1 MKNRKPR
8 GSRVEASLT
17 KQSTTD
23 SYTNRPARLGQGTS
37 NLASQ
42 GAYPLRRIS
51 HDYMLMLSLYRS
63 AWIIR
68 KAIDAIA
75 EDMLKD
81 MPKIV
86 SEISPENLKK
96 FNNVLTRTG
105 TAAGLLSGLKWG
117 RLFGGAVC
125 LIAIKGHENLMEPLD
140 LDTVEPDSYRG
151 LIPFD
156 RWSGVTP
163 DAKLITD
170 IDYPTEFGLPRSY
183 LITTENGT
191 MNVHHS
197 RLLRF
202 MGRDLPN
209 WERQAELYWGLSEV
223 ELIYDEL
230 QKRDY
235 TSWNIVSLI
244 TRAQILA
251 VKDSQLAAG
260 MSGLA
265 MNNQAYNVFVGR
277 MEAMSAAMNNQGLLV
292 LPENGALESHQN
304 SFGGLADIYNT
315 FMLDI
320 AGACETPVSRLYGRS
335 ITGLG
340 QSGEGDLQVYYDT
353 VEQKRN
359 RELRPQMDKLYPII
373 AMSTWGEVPKDFECD
388 FPPVRTMS
396 NKDLAE
402 LAEKNTAS
410 VVAVYQADLIGK
422 RDATA
427 ALKKASGDSGLFAHI
442 PDEDI
447 AAMPNTFASET
458 GGGELDMPGL
468 GEKGSGK
475 DSAIPSVHS
484 ETMAALHGLDINIET
499 QAGVHRTGPDWSHP
513 MPADYGEIRG
523 IRGADGDW
531 LDCYVGSNPESDKVW
546 IVDQLGFDG
555 ETFDEHKVMLG
566 YQSTGTALADYMAGH
581 NHSDQVFGAISGMS
595 MGDFKKLT
603 KSGGL
608 IKPVAW
614 RKAS

>member
-8 GSRVEASLT
+8 GSRVEEAVA
-17 KQSTTD
+17 KAAVTD
-23 SYTNRPARLGQGTS
+23 SYSNPAARIGQYTG

-42 GAYPLRRIS
+42 GQYPLTRLR
-51 HDYMLMLSLYRS
+51 HNYMLMLSLYRS

-81 MPKIV
+81 MPRIT
-86 SEISPENLKK
+86 SEITPDEMKR
-96 FNNVLTRTG
+96 FTRVLSCTG
-105 TAAGLLSGLKWG
+105 TSKAMLSGLKWG

-125 LIAIKGHENLMEPLD
+125 LIAIKGHDDLTKPLD
-140 LDTVEPDSYRG
+140 LDDVEPDSYRG

-156 RWSGVTP
+156 RWSGVSP
-163 DAKLITD
+163 NADLIVDINFPTD
-170 IDYPTEFGLPRSY
+170 FGLPKSY
-183 LITTENGT
+183 KITTQTGAVD
-191 MNVHHS
+191 VHHS

-202 MGRDLPN
+202 TGRDLPA
-209 WERQAELYWGLSEV
+209 WEKQTEQYWGLSEV

-251 VKDSQLAAG
+251 IKDSQLSQG

-265 MNNQAYNVFVGR
+265 MSNAAYNAFVGR
-277 MEAMSAAMNNQGLLV
+277 MMAMSEAMNNQGLLV
-292 LPENGALESHQN
+292 LPEKGELSAHQN

-335 ITGLG
+335 TTGLG

-359 RELRPQMDKLYPII
+359 RELRPQIDKLYPIV
-373 AMSTWGEVPKDFECD
+373 AMSTWGEVPDDFDYD

-396 NKDLAE
+396 NKDLAD
-402 LAEKNTAS
+402 LAEKNTSS
-410 VVAVYQADLIGK
+410 VVSAYQADLIGK
-422 RDATA
+422 RDAMG

-447 AAMPNTFASET
+447 AAVPNTFASEA
-458 GGGELDMPGL
+458 GGGELDMSNL
-468 GEKGSGK
+468 GGEEKQEAQENK
-475 DSAIPSVHS
+475 PS
-484 ETMAALHGLDINIET
+484 
-499 QAGVHRTGPDWSHP
+499 
-513 MPADYGEIRG
+513 
-523 IRGADGDW
+523 
-531 LDCYVGSNPESDKVW
+531 
-546 IVDQLGFDG
+546 
-555 ETFDEHKVMLG
+555 
-566 YQSTGTALADYMAGH
+566 
-581 NHSDQVFGAISGMS
+581 
-595 MGDFKKLT
+595 
-603 KSGGL
+603 
-608 IKPVAW
+608 
-614 RKAS
+614 

>member
-8 GSRVEASLT
+8 GSRVEAALAA
-17 KQSTTD
+17 TD

-37 NLASQ
+37 NLANQ
-42 GAYPLRRIS
+42 GTHPVRRITQ
-51 HDYMLMLSLYRS
+51 DYMLILGLYRS
-63 AWIIR
+63 SWIIR
-68 KAIDAIA
+68 KAIDAMA

-86 SEISPENLKK
+86 SEITPEGLKK

-140 LDTVEPDSYRG
+140 LDTIEPDSYRG

-156 RWSGVTP
+156 RWSGVQP
-163 DAKLITD
+163 DADLITD

-183 LITTENGT
+183 QITTDTGT
-191 MNVHHS
+191 MHVHHS

-209 WERQAELYWGLSEV
+209 WEKQMELYWGLSEV

-251 VKDSQLAAG
+251 VKDETLSQG

-265 MNNQAYNVFVGR
+265 MTNQAYNVFVGR

-292 LPENGALESHQN
+292 LGKDGELSAHQN

-359 RELRPQMDKLYPII
+359 RELRPQIDKLYPVI
-373 AMSTWGEVPKDFECD
+373 AMSTWGKVPKDFEYD

-396 NKDLAE
+396 NEDLADLGTKNTNSIVAAYNADLVTKREARKDL
-402 LAEKNTAS
+402 K
-410 VVAVYQADLIGK
+410 QA
-422 RDATA
+422 A
-427 ALKKASGDSGLFAHI
+427 GDNGLFSNI
-442 PDEDI
+442 LDEDI
-447 AAMPNTFASET
+447 AATPDTYASEA
-458 GGGELDMPGL
+458 GGGEIDVPGL
-468 GEKGSGK
+468 GEEKGSGK
-475 DSAIPSVHS
+475 DAKPDFS
-484 ETMAALHGLDINIET
+484 LINKIF
-499 QAGVHRTGPDWSHP
+499 GGRSK
-513 MPADYGEIRG
+513 MPT
-523 IRGADGDW
+523 
-531 LDCYVGSNPESDKVW
+531 LN
-546 IVDQLGFDG
+546 
-555 ETFDEHKVMLG
+555 
-566 YQSTGTALADYMAGH
+566 
-581 NHSDQVFGAISGMS
+581 
-595 MGDFKKLT
+595 
-603 KSGGL
+603 
-608 IKPVAW
+608 
-614 RKAS
+614 